1 MAYLAFAEGAAG
13 AVTHASTPKAD
24 PLPPPRLSALEWLA
38 VAVSRTDGPSSL
50 RRPGRLAT
58 ALGSLFGVWR
68 DPRLADPRLE
78 AVRRIAVL
86 SRQYGYTVPSY
97 DVSRFLT
104 AGFTADQY
112 ELVVNSV
119 VAERQAAGRERHVA
133 DRGIAFA

>member
-13 AVTHASTPKAD
+13 AVTHAPAPKAD
-24 PLPPPRLSALEWLA
+24 PVTARLSALEWLA

-86 SRQYGYTVPSY
+86 SRRYGYTVPSY
-97 DVSRFLT
+97 EVARLLA
-104 AGFTADQY
+104 AGFTDDQY
-112 ELVVNSV
+112 ELIVNSV
-119 VAERQAAGRERHVA
+119 VAERQAAVGRFVRA
-133 DRGIAFA
+133 